1 MKRISSI
8 NRKWYI
14 YISIWVFYAQIHCLW
29 HREASLGVSYEGRKT
44 LIRQVLLCK
53 QSISLND
60 PIVAS
65 AKFFFL
71 VPFIPEHSLSEREES
86 VLYFK
91 CLPSR
96 RGMWKAHSRE
106 TGWGQAGLLVSHQ
119 RWTPL
124 PGSDFSGTRRV
135 LKIQGCLAG
144 AWVKWN
150 TVSSRCWISDLTATQ
165 DHTTKCNRSCGNLPE
180 DSV

>member
-29 HREASLGVSYEGRKT
+29 HREASLGVSYKGRKT

-71 VPFIPEHSLSEREES
+71 RRSYQNTASQSVKNPYYTSSVCPADGGCERHIPGKR
-86 VLYFK
+86 
-91 CLPSR
+91 
-96 RGMWKAHSRE
+96 
-106 TGWGQAGLLVSHQ
+106 AG
-119 RWTPL
+119 
-124 PGSDFSGTRRV
+124 D
-135 LKIQGCLAG
+135 KQGCW
-144 AWVKWN
+144 WVTSDEPPYRGQISQVHAVYSKSRDVWQLHESSE
-150 TVSSRCWISDLTATQ
+150 TVSSRCWISDFTATQ